1 MKKSKHIFRKM
12 ASLSDNSESNLGQL
26 CSLDSNMVSTTFAAR
41 DIAADEG
48 MTSCWDD
55 IKEVKLVQW

>member
-1 MKKSKHIFRKM
+1 
-12 ASLSDNSESNLGQL
+12 
-26 CSLDSNMVSTTFAAR
+26 MVSTTFAAR